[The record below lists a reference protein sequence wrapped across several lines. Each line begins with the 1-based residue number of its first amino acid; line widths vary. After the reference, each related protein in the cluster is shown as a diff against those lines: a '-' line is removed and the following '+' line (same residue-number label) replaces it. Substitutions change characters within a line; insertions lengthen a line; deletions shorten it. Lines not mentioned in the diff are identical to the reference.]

1 MKLLPSVMLLALAAP
16 PALAQDAA
24 DNTQGGLASGY
35 EVKAAQDQV
44 PLDKAPRRTSNEAP
58 QATVYELTELQHR
71 DHQAHWNVTGPLF
84 YGLHDMLEHF
94 YEDVFATIDTVAE
107 RQRSLASPTDGR
119 PVAVAENAGLSDFP
133 AGLMRDKQV
142 LQQLAKDYTTVSE
155 RLYDRIE
162 ATKDD
167 PPTQDTLIDVVRM
180 VDRHLWM
187 LRAHM
192 L

>member
-1 MKLLPSVMLLALAAP
+1 MKLLPLAALLTLAAT

-24 DNTQGGLASGY
+24 DNTQGGPASGY

-44 PLDKAPRRTSNEAP
+44 PLAKGLRRTSNQAL

-84 YGLHDMLEHF
+84 YSLHNMLEHF
-94 YEDVFATIDTVAE
+94 YEEAFAMIDTVAE
-107 RQRSLASPTDGR
+107 RQRSLASPSDSR
-119 PVAVAENAGLSDFP
+119 PKAVAENAGLSDFP
-133 AGLMRDKQV
+133 AGLMRDKEV
-142 LQQLAKDYTTVSE
+142 LQQLAKDYVTVSK

-162 ATKDD
+162 AAKDD
-167 PPTQDTLIDVVRM
+167 PPTQDTLIDVARM
-180 VDRHLWM
+180 VDKHSWM